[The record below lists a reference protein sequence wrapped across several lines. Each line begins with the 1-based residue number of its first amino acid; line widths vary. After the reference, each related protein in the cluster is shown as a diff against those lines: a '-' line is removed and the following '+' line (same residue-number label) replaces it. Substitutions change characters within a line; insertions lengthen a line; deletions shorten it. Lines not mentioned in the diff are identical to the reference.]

1 MNKSSS
7 NQEND
12 SKSPKLESK
21 RPSQKLYVP
30 KHMRNSNANGGG
42 VNGNSAEVLHS
53 NGDASLNNSINKM
66 NFDDPSIVGY
76 VTSGSLSTNFRNT
89 LRSHNFN
96 DSV

>member
-66 NFDDPSIVGY
+66 NFDDPSIIGY
-76 VTSGSLSTNFRNT
+76 VSSNSFLSLS
-89 LRSHNFN
+89 SHCPKRQRK
-96 DSV
+96 